1 LRVILRG
8 LRLRSIDVIIEGVRA
23 RNRGVSIA
31 ETLISIFLVALLILV
46 VFNLFPTTVL
56 ANRQGSERL
65 QAVTVAQS
73 GLAEAR
79 TRRFDL
85 LTVGT
90 SEVLPSKVNRGITYD
105 SELKVLSPDKGD
117 SDRLK
122 VLEVTVTWTSRNV
135 KRSISEKLWVHRRI
149 EEKA

>member
-1 LRVILRG
+1 M
-8 LRLRSIDVIIEGVRA
+8 
-23 RNRGVSIA
+23 SIA
-31 ETLISIFLVALLILV
+31 ETLIAIFLVALLILV
-46 VFNLFPTTVL
+46 VFNMFPTTVL

-85 LTVGT
+85 LVVGS
-90 SEVLPSKVNRGITYD
+90 SEALPAKINRGITYN
-105 SELKVLSPDKGD
+105 SELTVLSPDKGD
-117 SDRLK
+117 PDRLK

-135 KRSISEKLWVHRRI
+135 TRSISEKLWVHRRI

>member
-1 LRVILRG
+1 M
-8 LRLRSIDVIIEGVRA
+8 SVRDL
-23 RNRGVSIA
+23 NRGVSIA
-31 ETLISIFLVALLILV
+31 ETPIAIFLVALLILV
-46 VFNLFPTTVL
+46 VFNMFPTTVL

-85 LTVGT
+85 LVVGSAEALSAKT
-90 SEVLPSKVNRGITYD
+90 NRGITYN
-105 SELKVLSPDKGD
+105 SELKVLPPDKGD
-117 SDRLK
+117 PDRLK